1 MPKTKKEEAAE
12 QQSEM
17 RLAREVII
25 ILVGV
30 IIAVAVLSIWAMYN
44 ISHNLNGSVYYSL
57 AALGDVNEE
66 GYASLVLAATVP
78 YSVPF
83 YEVIGILVIDGMV
96 KIVFIGL
103 VVALLIK
110 ALADV
115 DIGSALRGLKRRH
128 MQNHTIICGFSEL
141 GERICEQL
149 TVQKKRFIVVDK
161 SQTRLEELYARSY
174 PSLEGDFTDIKTLKM
189 ANLSHAKA
197 VVFCSD
203 TDFVNLMGVIGSRR
217 LNSEISII
225 SRARDEQNVV
235 KMQRAGANLCII
247 PELVAGLDLGTKLAA
262 I

>member
-1 MPKTKKEEAAE
+1 
-12 QQSEM
+12 
-17 RLAREVII
+17 VV

-30 IIAVAVLSIWAMYN
+30 IIAVAVLSIWAMYS
-44 ISHNLNGSVYYSL
+44 ISHSFDGSVYYSL

-66 GYASLVLAATVP
+66 GYATAVLAAIVP
-78 YSVPF
+78 NSLKF
-83 YEVIGILVIDGMV
+83 YEVVGVLIIDGIV

-110 ALADV
+110 ALGEV

-128 MQNHTIICGFSEL
+128 MRNHIVICGFSAL

-149 TVQKKRFIVVDK
+149 SAQKNRFIVVDK
-161 SQTRLEELYARSY
+161 SQARLEELYSRSY
-174 PSLEGDFTDIKTLKM
+174 PSLEGDFTDINTLKM
-189 ANLSHAKA
+189 ANLSRAKSI
-197 VVFCSD
+197 VFCSD
-203 TDFVNLMGVIGSRR
+203 TDFVNLMGIIGARR
-217 LNSEISII
+217 LNADINII

-247 PELVAGLDLGTKLAA
+247 PELVAGLDLGTKLSG